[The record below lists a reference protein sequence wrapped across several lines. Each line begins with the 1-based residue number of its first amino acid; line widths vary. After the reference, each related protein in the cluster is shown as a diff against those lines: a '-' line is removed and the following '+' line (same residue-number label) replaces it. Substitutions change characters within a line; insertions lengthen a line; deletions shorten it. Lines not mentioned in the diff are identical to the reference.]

1 MNHLFT
7 SKEMLGVDGVYKA
20 ASNIESLGLVY
31 KAVEEVEL

>member
-20 ASNIESLGLVY
+20 ASNTEHLVLVY
-31 KAVEEVEL
+31 KAVKEVEL